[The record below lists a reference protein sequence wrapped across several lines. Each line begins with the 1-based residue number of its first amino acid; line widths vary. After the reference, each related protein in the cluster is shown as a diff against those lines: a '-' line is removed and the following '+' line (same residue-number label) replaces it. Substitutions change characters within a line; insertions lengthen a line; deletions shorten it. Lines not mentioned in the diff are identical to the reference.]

1 MTPNL
6 LRGTLYG
13 VGASLWAWALAA
25 AFITPWYWL
34 LLIAGAVL
42 IMAGG
47 CVPRV
52 GELDERHHDTD
63 ADGNEFEQITQRLAE
78 FRPVWPNDAG
88 SPE

>member
-1 MTPNL
+1 MNPNL
-6 LRGTLYG
+6 LRGSLYG
-13 VGASLWAWALAA
+13 VGASLWIWALAA

-34 LLIAGAVL
+34 LLIVGAVL

-52 GELDERHHDTD
+52 DEPDDDWFNPEH
-63 ADGNEFEQITQRLAE
+63 
-78 FRPVWPNDAG
+78 RPVWPNDAG